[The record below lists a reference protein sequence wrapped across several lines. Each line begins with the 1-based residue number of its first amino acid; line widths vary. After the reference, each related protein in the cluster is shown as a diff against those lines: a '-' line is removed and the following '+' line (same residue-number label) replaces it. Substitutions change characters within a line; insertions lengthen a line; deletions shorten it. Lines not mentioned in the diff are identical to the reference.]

1 MDVAGT
7 SAAFIMTAPIANDL
21 GLNVVNSNWVV
32 YSYSIPFASL
42 LLFAGR
48 IADLYVSK
56 GYPVM
61 AHNAG
66 FLLDPMPVEADSKSP
81 SLVFSV
87 GFLGNGVLSLAIS
100 FMNNK
105 YAFFVLRALSAVFA
119 VFTMP
124 SSVNMIG
131 EHPPVSV

>member
-1 MDVAGT
+1 M
-7 SAAFIMTAPIANDL
+7 
-21 GLNVVNSNWVV
+21 
-32 YSYSIPFASL
+32 
-42 LLFAGR
+42 
-48 IADLYVSK
+48 
-56 GYPVM
+56 
-61 AHNAG
+61 
-66 FLLDPMPVEADSKSP
+66 
-81 SLVFSV
+81 VFSV